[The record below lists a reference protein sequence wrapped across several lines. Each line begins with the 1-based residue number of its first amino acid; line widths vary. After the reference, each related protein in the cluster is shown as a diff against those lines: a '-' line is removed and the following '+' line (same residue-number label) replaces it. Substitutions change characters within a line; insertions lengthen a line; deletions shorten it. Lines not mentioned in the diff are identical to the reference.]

1 MKARGAP
8 ENRSKDAQGPIFR
21 DISAAL
27 SGRLRTRVVTGLAV
41 AAILAAIGLNTTLAL
56 RQTQEQ
62 NHTLGQQQSVALLK
76 RNLDALQ
83 DALLDEHEQLYTVIG
98 MRPFFRRPSSAY
110 IYPLPELIDYTS
122 AAQQACGGEPRC
134 IALLDELK
142 SMIRHLG
149 KLSNELAM
157 RSLLKPGSVTIGAP
171 ELGELDA
178 RFFQTMQKIGE
189 VRIAEDEHLDTSV
202 SKASHDAEVVSN
214 LLLGSGLAAAFML
227 LALLYRNGRITKSL
241 RVALR
246 TADSNR
252 EKYQRLFVRNP
263 LPIWIVDDESGRIV
277 AVNDMAV
284 EAMGYRADE
293 MLRMTLDDLRAGETP
308 LHGATVP
315 QARALQDGVAGIW
328 SHRTKQG
335 EMLSM
340 AVFHLHTELDGRR
353 ATLCVME
360 DMTKELA
367 AQAEL
372 FRSMQMLEYVL
383 DNIPTGIA
391 WKDSSHRYAGGNE
404 IYAKDAGLAS
414 RKALVGLTDD
424 QLRWGDDPA
433 AVRAEDIRIMAGELV
448 KKRVEREATA
458 VDGST
463 VWIAETKLPLID
475 PSGTGVGVLTA
486 YENITATRDSQ
497 LALRLQ
503 GRALDASISGIV
515 IAQAKE
521 SEHPVKYVNRAF
533 EKLTGRRFEEVVGKD
548 FGTLFTAHDAHD
560 GAAHDT
566 ANLPANMAVN
576 MVASAATIPAA
587 NSWAEVRA
595 ALQSDADA
603 NLTLQ
608 CRHRDGDVYWINM
621 LVAPVPAPNGGVTH
635 HVAIMSDVTAV
646 IRYQA
651 ELERQAQYDALTGLP
666 NRKQLEDKL
675 GAALHRASHSGAPVA
690 VIFLDLDHFKEVN
703 DSLGH
708 RIGDALLAQIAKRL
722 ERVVAATGTVAR
734 YGGDEFMVVTE
745 GIPRAEVTALLDE
758 LLVVMTEPVRISAH
772 ELFIEASMGISV
784 FPTDG
789 ADADTLIR
797 NADAAMYLAKH
808 NGRNQYQFYRPEL
821 SEAAASRLRVSTRL
835 RRAFKNSELTVMYQ
849 PQFDMASGGMVGA
862 EALLRWT
869 DAELGEVSPAVFI
882 PVAED
887 TGLIRAIGEWVLRE
901 ACSEGAR
908 WNALP
913 ESRIRVS
920 VNVSPL
926 QLEHSDLVDQ
936 VSRALGDSGLAP
948 ELLELEV
955 TEGALIRHP
964 EHAAKTLASLRD
976 LGVRIAIDDFGTG
989 YSSLSYL
996 KRFRVDRLKIDRAF
1010 VKEIGQDPE
1019 MEAITLAVIAVA
1031 KAFNFE
1037 LIAEGVETSR
1047 HRDFLLENGCTQ
1059 AQGFLYSRAI
1069 SGPSIAR
1076 FLSAEPEAAAESGVV
1091 D

>member
-1 MKARGAP
+1 M
-8 ENRSKDAQGPIFR
+8 SI
-21 DISAAL
+21 AL
-27 SGRLRTRVVTGLAV
+27 SGRLRTRLVTGLAV

-62 NHTLGQQQSVALLK
+62 NHTLGQQQSVAVLK

-83 DALLDEHEQLYTVIG
+83 DALLDEHEQLYTVVG
-98 MRPFFRRPSSAY
+98 MRPFFRRPASAY
-110 IYPLPELIDYTS
+110 IYPLPALLDYAS
-122 AAQQACGGEPRC
+122 AAQQSCGGEPRC

-142 SMIRHLG
+142 DMIRHLG

-157 RSLLKPGSVTIGAP
+157 RALLKPGSVTIGAP
-171 ELGELDA
+171 KLGELDA

-189 VRIAEDEHLDTSV
+189 VRMAEDEHLDTSV
-202 SKASHDAEVVSN
+202 SKASHDAEVVSD
-214 LLLGSGLAAAFML
+214 LLLGSGLAAALML

-293 MLRMTLDDLRAGETP
+293 MLRMTLDDIRTGETP
-308 LHGATVP
+308 LHGATVA
-315 QARALQDGVAGIW
+315 QARALQDGVAGVW

-404 IYAKDAGLAS
+404 IYAKDAGLVS
-414 RKALVGLTDD
+414 RKELVGLTDD

-448 KKRVEREATA
+448 KKRVEREAIA

-486 YENITATRDSQ
+486 YENITATRESQ

-515 IAQAKE
+515 IAQAKPGA
-521 SEHPVKYVNRAF
+521 HPVRYVNRAF
-533 EKLTGRRFEEVVGKD
+533 EKLTGLRFEEVVGKD
-548 FGTLFTAHDAHD
+548 FGTLF
-560 GAAHDT
+560 AAHDT
-566 ANLPANMAVN
+566 PEGAAVEMANHV
-576 MVASAATIPAA
+576 A
-587 NSWAEVRA
+587 NSWAEVQA

-608 CRHRDGDVYWINM
+608 CRHRDGDLYWINM
-621 LVAPVPAPNGGVTH
+621 LVAPVPAPNGKVTH

-651 ELERQAQYDALTGLP
+651 ELERQAQYDTLTGLP
-666 NRKQLEDKL
+666 NRKQLDDKL
-675 GAALHRASHSGAPVA
+675 AAALQRAARSGDTVA

-708 RIGDALLAQIAKRL
+708 RIGDALLGQIARRL
-722 ERVVAATGTVAR
+722 ERMIGSRGTVAR

-745 GIPRAEVTALLDE
+745 GIARNEVAALLDE

-835 RRAFKNSELTVMYQ
+835 RRAFKNGELNVMYQ
-849 PQFDMASGGMVGA
+849 PQFDMASGGIVGA

-882 PVAED
+882 PLAED

-908 WNALP
+908 WNAMP
-913 ESRIRVS
+913 GSRIRVS

-936 VSRALGDSGLAP
+936 VSRALHDSGLAP

-964 EHAAKTLASLRD
+964 EHTAKTLASLRD

-1037 LIAEGVETSR
+1037 LIAEGVETRR

-1069 SGPSIAR
+1069 SGHSIAR
-1076 FLSAEPEAAAESGVV
+1076 FLSDEPAASAEPGLV

>member
-1 MKARGAP
+1 MKARAAP
-8 ENRSKDAQGPIFR
+8 DNTSKDAQGPTFR
-21 DISAAL
+21 DMSPAQ
-27 SGRLRTRVVTGLAV
+27 SGRLRTRLVTGLAV
-41 AAILAAIGLNTTLAL
+41 TAILTAIGLNTTLAL

-62 NHTLGQQQSVALLK
+62 NHTLGQQQSVARLK

-83 DALLDEHEQLYTVIG
+83 DALLDEHEQLYAVVG

-110 IYPLPELIDYTS
+110 IYPLPALLDYAS
-122 AAQQACGGEPRC
+122 AAQQSCGGGPRC
-134 IALLDELK
+134 VALLDELK
-142 SMIRHLG
+142 DMIRHLG

-157 RSLLKPGSVTIGAP
+157 RSQLKPGSVTIGAP

-189 VRIAEDEHLDTSV
+189 VRVAEDEHLDTSV
-202 SKASHDAEVVSN
+202 SKASHDGEVVSD
-214 LLLGSGLAAAFML
+214 LLLGSALAAGFLL
-227 LALLYRNGRITKSL
+227 LALLYHNGRITKSL
-241 RVALR
+241 RVALG

-252 EKYQRLFVRNP
+252 EKYQHLFLQNP
-263 LPIWIVDDESGRIV
+263 LPIWIVDDDSGRIV

-284 EAMGYRADE
+284 KAMGYRADE
-293 MLRMTLDDLRAGETP
+293 MLRMTLDDIRTGETP

-315 QARALQDGVAGIW
+315 QARGLQDGVAGIW

-360 DMTKELA
+360 DMTKALA
-367 AQAEL
+367 AQGEL

-404 IYAKDAGLAS
+404 IYAKDAGLDS

-424 QLRWGDDPA
+424 QLRWGNDAA

-448 KKRVEREATA
+448 KKRVEREAVA

-463 VWIAETKLPLID
+463 IWIAETKLPLID
-475 PSGTGVGVLTA
+475 PSGNGVGVLTA
-486 YENITATRDSQ
+486 YENITATRASQ

-515 IAQAKE
+515 IAQAQQG
-521 SEHPVKYVNRAF
+521 EHPVKYVNRAF
-533 EKLTGRRFEEVVGKD
+533 EKLTGLRSEEVVGRD
-548 FGTLFTAHDAHD
+548 FGTLF
-560 GAAHDT
+560 AAHDRRPDSENEPVDDT
-566 ANLPANMAVN
+566 VSAMAQ
-576 MVASAATIPAA
+576 
-587 NSWAEVRA
+587 SWAEVHA
-595 ALQSDADA
+595 ALQSETDA

-621 LVAPVPAPNGGVTH
+621 LVAPVPAPNGRVTH

-646 IRYQA
+646 VRYQA

-666 NRKQLEDKL
+666 NRKQLEEKL
-675 GAALHRASHSGAPVA
+675 DAALHCAARSGDPVA

-708 RIGDALLAQIAKRL
+708 RIGDALLAQIARRL
-722 ERVVAATGTVAR
+722 ERVLAGTGTVAR

-745 GIPRAEVTALLDE
+745 GVARADVAALLDE
-758 LLVVMTEPVRISAH
+758 LLMVMTEPVRIATH

-821 SEAAASRLRVSTRL
+821 SAAAASRLRVSTRL
-835 RRAFKNSELTVMYQ
+835 RRAFKNGDLRVMYQ

-869 DAELGEVSPAVFI
+869 DSELGEVSPAVFV

-908 WNALP
+908 WNTLP
-913 ESRIRVS
+913 GSRIRVS

-964 EHAAKTLASLRD
+964 EHAAKTLANLRA

-1010 VKEIGQDPE
+1010 VKEIGEDPE

-1031 KAFNFE
+1031 KAFHFE
-1037 LIAEGVETSR
+1037 LIAEGVETQR
-1047 HRDFLLENGCTQ
+1047 HRDFLLQNGCTE

-1069 SGPSIAR
+1069 SGPAVAR
-1076 FLSAEPEAAAESGVV
+1076 FLSAEPEDAEPGLIT
-1091 D
+1091 